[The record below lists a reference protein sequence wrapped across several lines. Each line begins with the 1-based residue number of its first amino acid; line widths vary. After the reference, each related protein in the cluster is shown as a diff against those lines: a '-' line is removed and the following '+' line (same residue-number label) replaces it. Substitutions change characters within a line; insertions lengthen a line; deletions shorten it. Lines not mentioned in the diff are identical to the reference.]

1 VLQEQEIERL
11 GSTRP
16 VRVDIRVI
24 AATHRNLEE
33 AIRQGRFREDLF
45 YRLNVIPIA
54 VPPLRKRASD
64 IPILVAHFLETYNR
78 SKGKGVEGFA
88 PESLAIL
95 ARYPWPGNVRELEHL
110 VERVVVLKG
119 EGIVEPRDL
128 PEPYAGDLS
137 HVAMPR
143 HSLPEVGI
151 DLPAWLREMER
162 SLIVQALERTRGV
175 RSRACQLLGIHRT
188 TLVEKMRKLGL
199 LESEFG
205 QGA

>member
-1 VLQEQEIERL
+1 
-11 GSTRP
+11 
-16 VRVDIRVI
+16 
-24 AATHRNLEE
+24 
-33 AIRQGRFREDLF
+33 
-45 YRLNVIPIA
+45 
-54 VPPLRKRASD
+54 
-64 IPILVAHFLETYNR
+64 
-78 SKGKGVEGFA
+78 
-88 PESLAIL
+88 
-95 ARYPWPGNVRELEHL
+95 
-110 VERVVVLKG
+110 
-119 EGIVEPRDL
+119 
-128 PEPYAGDLS
+128 
-137 HVAMPR
+137 MPR